1 MSAALKAIAW
11 KRAIV
16 LFPIFLTVALFLIN
30 ARLDLRYAPFGLALQ
45 VAAGVLLLSGVG
57 AVAVSA
63 LITAVVRVSRKLWRK
78 SLSGVTLFTLRQAV
92 KGYCKPVQAHSIGEQ
107 EGNVVIKLP
116 LGEDSGT
123 LVGQRILAANTATG
137 DIIGVVEPVEV
148 REASCLCLVADRM
161 DQTEFWEDLESRK
174 RRDFSPPQGVVFSRE
189 IPDGFWDFTEKV
201 TLHWR
206 G

>member
-16 LFPIFLTVALFLIN
+16 LFPVCLTVALFLFG
-30 ARLDLRYAPFGLALQ
+30 ARLDLPALSPTLLAVNAVLA
-45 VAAGVLLLSGVG
+45 VVSAGVATAIVIMAGWGLS
-57 AVAVSA
+57 
-63 LITAVVRVSRKLWRK
+63 RLWRK
-78 SLSGVTLFTLRQAV
+78 SLSRVTLFTLRRAIIA
-92 KGYCKPVQAHSIGEQ
+92 YSKPVQAHSIGEQ
-107 EGNVVIKLP
+107 EGSVIIKLP
-116 LGEDSGT
+116 LGAAGGT
-123 LVGQRILAANTATG
+123 LSGQRILASNAATG
-137 DIIGVVEPVEV
+137 EVLGVVEPVEI

-161 DQTEFWEDLESRK
+161 DQAEFWDNLESRK

-189 IPDGFWDFTEKV
+189 IPDGFWDFAEKV